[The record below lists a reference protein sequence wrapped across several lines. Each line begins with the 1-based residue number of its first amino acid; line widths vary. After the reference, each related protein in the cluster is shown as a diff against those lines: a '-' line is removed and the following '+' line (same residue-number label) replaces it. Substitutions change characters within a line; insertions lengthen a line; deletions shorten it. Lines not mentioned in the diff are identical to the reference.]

1 MKRSVVIVAAAAA
14 AAVAF
19 GAFVALAQAH
29 AILVPYFTPARIE
42 FEGLEDRYPVNGS
55 MSYSVS
61 LKGYGS
67 NCIAFDAGIFRED
80 RPNEERVAYYSQTQD
95 CRTIEVSQGHYNCT
109 RSFSYRGDTVLG
121 KPGEYR
127 VDVNVL
133 DQITRQKYTESRPF
147 TVIEDF
153 S

>member
-1 MKRSVVIVAAAAA
+1 MKRSVAIVAAAV
-14 AAVAF
+14 AVAF

-29 AILVPYFTPARIE
+29 AIFVPYFTPARIE

-95 CRTIEVSQGHYNCT
+95 CRTIDVSQGHYNYT

-121 KPGEYR
+121 KPGDYR
-127 VDVNVL
+127 VDVNAF
-133 DQITRQKYTESRPF
+133 DQITGQKYAESRPF
-147 TVIEDF
+147 IVIEDL